1 MTMLSE
7 IFSVENHVLITFI
20 ASFLIWLMIGGV
32 IYLWIYQKKFSFGNV
47 VSVLLAVLFAWTI
60 SELLKMAFPT
70 QRPFMIN
77 GQNPLTLTWPIDS
90 SFPSAH
96 ASSAFA
102 MATSLRKS
110 DKRLFF
116 LYFLFAIL
124 VAFGR
129 VISRV
134 HYFRDVFAGALIGIF
149 VVFILEKFGLEK
161 PFKKILA

>member
-1 MTMLSE
+1 MLNE

-20 ASFLIWLMIGGV
+20 ASFLIWLMVGGV

-47 VSVLLAVLFAWTI
+47 VNVLVAVLFAWTV
-60 SELLKMAFPT
+60 SELLKRAFPT
-70 QRPFMIN
+70 QRPFMIS

-102 MATSLRKS
+102 MATSLRKT

-116 LYFLFAIL
+116 VYFLFAIL

-129 VISRV
+129 VVSHV
-134 HYFRDVFAGALIGIF
+134 HYFRDVFAGALIGILA
-149 VVFILEKFGLEK
+149 VFILEKFGLERLFRK
-161 PFKKILA
+161 NLA